1 MIYFAGTVNTAYR
14 FYGDNVMAIA
24 KRYEADIASIN
35 KAK

>member
-1 MIYFAGTVNTAYR
+1 MIYFAGTVNNAYR

-24 KRYEADIASIN
+24 TRYQADIEAIN